1 MQGQLRWSWWGE
13 RERRLFYISEKQ
25 VADVA
30 HIFWWIHRL
39 LLPLVANMSGMLVLI
54 SGTPGGTLLLHQ
66 PLSSNLTASAAAASC
81 KIPPPKKK
89 TSPGNNLTLIQPSG
103 TSHQLHFSVGSPP
116 DQLHFL
122 EVFELHLQLPQL
134 THRLFICGTGDA
146 YVTMPTH
153 RSSSNHLKA
162 QRKKERVQ
170 CEWKL
175 HQSYDIYT

>member
-81 KIPPPKKK
+81 KIPPQKKNIPRQQSH
-89 TSPGNNLTLIQPSG
+89 THSTIRNVSPAALLRRLPSR
-103 TSHQLHFSVGSPP
+103 SASLSRSLRASPAAPAADSPP
-116 DQLHFL
+116 F
-122 EVFELHLQLPQL
+122 HLWDGGRIRYHAD
-134 THRLFICGTGDA
+134 T
-146 YVTMPTH
+146 
-153 RSSSNHLKA
+153 
-162 QRKKERVQ
+162 
-170 CEWKL
+170 
-175 HQSYDIYT
+175 